1 MSGTATLEEA
11 KSIIEDK
18 SLAEEKLHEEL
29 ENEDLDIPSHIREA
43 RFEEL
48 RKQAAEFEG
57 MKDRHHGL
65 YSDLKAEKEFLEL
78 TTTEE
83 RCVVHFYHVDFRRC
97 DIMDKHLKEIAQKYF
112 ETKFARISVD
122 SAKFFVTKLKIQV
135 LPYVI
140 CFKKGVVVDRIVGF
154 EELGNT
160 DGFTTTLLERRL
172 GQSGI
177 IEAKGAGDGQKKS
190 TTIFGFGKDKT
201 EDSDSDSDY

>member
-1 MSGTATLEEA
+1 MSGSATLEEA
-11 KSIIEDK
+11 KSIIEDR
-18 SLAEEKLHEEL
+18 SLAEEKLLEEL
-29 ENEDLDIPSHIREA
+29 ENEDLDIPAHIREA

-48 RKQAAEFEG
+48 RKQAAQFEG

-65 YSDLKAEKEFLEL
+65 YSDLKEEKEFLEL

-97 DIMDKHLKEIAQKYF
+97 VIMDKHLKEVAQKYF

-122 SAKFFVTKLKIQV
+122 TAKFFVTKLKIQV
-135 LPYVI
+135 LPYVL
-140 CFKKGVVVDRIVGF
+140 CFKKGIVVDRIVGF

-160 DGFTTTLLERRL
+160 DSFTTAILERRL

-177 IEAKGAGDGQKKS
+177 IAVKGSGDAQKKPS
-190 TTIFGFGKDKT
+190 TIFGFGQKKV
-201 EDSDSDSDY
+201 DSDSDSDDY